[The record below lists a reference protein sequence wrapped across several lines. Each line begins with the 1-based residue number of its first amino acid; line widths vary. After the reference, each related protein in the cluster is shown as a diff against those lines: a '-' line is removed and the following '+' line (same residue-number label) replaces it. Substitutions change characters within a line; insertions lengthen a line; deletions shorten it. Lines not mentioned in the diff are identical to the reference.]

1 DQCVLCLAEHYKR
14 GDRAAEPLIRVASRG
29 ADIDLRISSRDIGR
43 NSNVDVLNS
52 GDARRGD
59 GVIRRQ
65 DVVARYVSRDAA
77 ASRRNES
84 GCKDLDHAARLLRLG
99 SAIQRTI
106 LIQDTVGKNRRA
118 DDSEL
123 DGLRRTRPSVR
134 GYD

>member
-1 DQCVLCLAEHYKR
+1 MLLAASASDRLR
-14 GDRAAEPLIRVASRG
+14 GLVVSAPYTR
-29 ADIDLRISSRDIGR
+29 
-43 NSNVDVLNS
+43 
-52 GDARRGD
+52 
-59 GVIRRQ
+59 